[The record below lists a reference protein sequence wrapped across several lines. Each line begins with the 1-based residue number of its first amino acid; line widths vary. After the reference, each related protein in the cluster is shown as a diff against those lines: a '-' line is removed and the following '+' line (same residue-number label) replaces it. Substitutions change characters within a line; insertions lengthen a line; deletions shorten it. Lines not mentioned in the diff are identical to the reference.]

1 MVEYLGQYLQQ
12 VGGGIFVAIFV
23 ADGWMNIGDNICNR
37 WVVDSPGKNLQ
48 QVGRG
53 IFWTIFTAG

>member
-23 ADGWMNIGDNICNR
+23 AGGWMNIGDNICNR
-37 WVVDSPGKNLQ
+37 WVVDSLGQYLQ